1 MKICAAFAAL
11 ALMLAGGFAAAEPIR
26 APLSDRPAL
35 QADTPDGWVTKRNDS
50 DHLSDV
56 IVSYPDH
63 SGFITMAVVTIDG
76 ALPTLREMAK
86 FVTDGQKA
94 TLQEQSEPASID
106 GHAGEAFHAVQ
117 TADGGLEV
125 DTRYVIAVLDSHHV
139 GLVATTWAATDTAAQ
154 RQTLDAL
161 AASVRVLG

>member
-1 MKICAAFAAL
+1 MKICAALAAL
-11 ALMLAGGFAAAEPIR
+11 ALLLVGGFAVADPIR
-26 APLSDRPAL
+26 APASDLPAL

-76 ALPTLREMAK
+76 ALPTLQEMAK

-94 TLQEQSEPASID
+94 TLQDQSEPASID
-106 GHAGEAFHAVQ
+106 GHDGEAFHAVQ
-117 TADGGLEV
+117 TTDAGLEV

-139 GLVATTWAATDTAAQ
+139 GLVATTWAVTDTDAQ
-154 RQTLDAL
+154 RQAL
-161 AASVRVLG
+161 SAIAASVRVLS